1 MIIGIQDEILHI
13 HALGLLDRLL
23 ADKTTKGAILWATDA
38 YQKEGKGYG
47 RNEAITSGRIT
58 GEHSGIIKNRARK
71 ALEQQSRRTKKH
83 AEVFTP
89 VWVCKKM
96 NDVADQAW
104 FGRPGAFDP
113 GSGTIHFEGGRTWQA
128 YVDARRLEITCG
140 EAPYLVGRYDVE
152 TGEHIPI
159 KDRAGI
165 LDRKLR
171 VVNANTTTEAD
182 WQYWTLRAFQATYGY
197 EVQGDNLLIARVNL
211 YMTFEEG
218 CAARWGHPPDNT
230 LGKKIATIIAWNL
243 WQMDG
248 MTGRTPFAATSG
260 NQQVDMFSA
269 FGLAAPAAPQNTPAE
284 CKVFNWRQGHSQIF
298 AATRKGKGKMK
309 FDFVIGNPPY
319 QDETLGEND
328 TYAPPVYHKFM
339 DETYRIADKV
349 VLIHPARFLFNAG
362 STPKDWNKKMLNDP
376 HFKVL
381 WYEQDSSAVFENTDI
396 KGGIAI
402 TCHATNENYGAIG
415 VFTPYPELNSI
426 LKKVRSNASFEG
438 LNRIVITRTAYRL
451 TEKMHEDH
459 PEAMDQLSKGHAY
472 DMSTNIF
479 DRLPQIFY
487 DEKPDDDYEYIQIL
501 GRKNNERIYKYI
513 RHDYV
518 NQVCNLDKYK
528 VFIPS
533 ANGNGTLGEIL
544 SLPVLSNPAIGSTE
558 TFISIGSF
566 NTKFEAKATLKYIKT
581 KFTRVLLGVLKVTQH
596 ITPQKWAYVPLQ
608 DFTPSSDI
616 DWTPS
621 IPNIDRQLYAKYG
634 LDETETAFIESHVKE
649 MN

>member
-1 MIIGIQDEILHI
+1 LHCRRQSFILDIQGIAPLLAHRLQKTHQEEHALIIGIQDEILHI

-248 MTGRTPFAATSG
+248 LTGRTPFAATSG

-284 CKVFNWRQGHSQIF
+284 CKVFNWRQGHSQVF

-319 QDETLGEND
+319 NEEAGGTSSSDK
-328 TYAPPVYHKFM
+328 PIYHLFM
-339 DETYRIADKV
+339 DESYRLSNTV
-349 VLIHPARFLFNAG
+349 ELITPGRFLFNAG
-362 STPKDWNKKMLNDP
+362 ATP
-376 HFKVL
+376 
-381 WYEQDSSAVFENTDI
+381 
-396 KGGIAI
+396 
-402 TCHATNENYGAIG
+402 
-415 VFTPYPELNSI
+415 
-426 LKKVRSNASFEG
+426 
-438 LNRIVITRTAYRL
+438 
-451 TEKMHEDH
+451 
-459 PEAMDQLSKGHAY
+459 
-472 DMSTNIF
+472 
-479 DRLPQIFY
+479 
-487 DEKPDDDYEYIQIL
+487 
-501 GRKNNERIYKYI
+501 
-513 RHDYV
+513 
-518 NQVCNLDKYK
+518 
-528 VFIPS
+528 
-533 ANGNGTLGEIL
+533 
-544 SLPVLSNPAIGSTE
+544 
-558 TFISIGSF
+558 
-566 NTKFEAKATLKYIKT
+566 
-581 KFTRVLLGVLKVTQH
+581 
-596 ITPQKWAYVPLQ
+596 
-608 DFTPSSDI
+608 
-616 DWTPS
+616 
-621 IPNIDRQLYAKYG
+621 
-634 LDETETAFIESHVKE
+634 
-649 MN
+649 